1 MIAITATDAARN
13 FASTLDRAEHGETI
27 VITRGGRP
35 VARLTPAA
43 PANGAAFKRLLTEP
57 VDSDFAKD
65 VTEARATLHT
75 QEREWQD

>member
-27 VITRGGRP
+27 IITRGGRP

-43 PANGAAFKRLLTEP
+43 PANGAAFKRLLDLP
-57 VDSDFAKD
+57 VDPDFAQD
-65 VTEARATLHT
+65 VADARAALHT
-75 QEREWQD
+75 QEREWRD